1 MIMANDKQNTS
12 PNVPNKGN
20 VPRLRFP
27 EFTEEWNFKT
37 LDTLAPNISAGKDYA
52 NEGNYKLYGSTG
64 VIGTTDKPSY
74 KGEILLV
81 ARVGANAGYLQY
93 VNGEFGVTDN
103 TLVVNAHDNNRYI
116 YYYLQHYNLNRLVF
130 GSGQPLI
137 TGGMLKKVP
146 IGISNDCAEKNKI
159 VKLLSLLD
167 ARIATQNKII
177 EQLQSLIKGI
187 RVRLFSFDNYDIKY
201 LGDLCSITTGKLD
214 ANAMVENGKY
224 PFFTC
229 AEDTFRIDE
238 YAFDTEALLI
248 SGNGANLGYIHYY
261 KGKFNAYQRTY
272 VLDKFSVEVMYLKYY
287 LETFLNQRINQ
298 EVNVGNTPY
307 IVLST
312 LTKMKIKI
320 PDISQQRNI
329 INVLSN
335 LNLKLNQEK
344 DILSAYQTQKAY
356 LLRNLFI

>member
-1 MIMANDKQNTS
+1 M
-12 PNVPNKGN
+12 
-20 VPRLRFP
+20 
-27 EFTEEWNFKT
+27 
-37 LDTLAPNISAGKDYA
+37 
-52 NEGNYKLYGSTG
+52 
-64 VIGTTDKPSY
+64 
-74 KGEILLV
+74 V

-187 RVRLFSFDNYDIKY
+187 YDKTFANFSKYQALSSICKIQKGQQVNGEELSEYGEYYVMNGGIEPSGYYDKY
-201 LGDLCSITTGKLD
+201 NTLPNTISISEGGNSCGYVQFNT
-214 ANAMVENGKY
+214 V
-224 PFFTC
+224 PFWSGGHC
-229 AEDTFRIDE
+229 YSLQDINIE
-238 YAFDTEALLI
+238 YSTHFV
-248 SGNGANLGYIHYY
+248 YH
-261 KGKFNAYQRTY
+261 
-272 VLDKFSVEVMYLKYY
+272 YLKSKEKEIKALRIGSGLPNIQKKDLEKFPIPVLS
-287 LETFLNQRINQ
+287 LETQISIVNGINKI
-298 EVNVGNTPY
+298 E
-307 IVLST
+307 
-312 LTKMKIKI
+312 TK
-320 PDISQQRNI
+320 
-329 INVLSN
+329 
-335 LNLKLNQEK
+335 LKYEK

>member
-1 MIMANDKQNTS
+1 M
-12 PNVPNKGN
+12 
-20 VPRLRFP
+20 
-27 EFTEEWNFKT
+27 
-37 LDTLAPNISAGKDYA
+37 
-52 NEGNYKLYGSTG
+52 YGSTG

-187 RVRLFSFDNYDIKY
+187 VVSVTAETPNTRIDKCLVCHSTTLQENHIEDFGDVPVYGANGICGYTVNADFNEPAILIVKDGSGVGNVRF
-201 LGDLCSITTGKLD
+201 
-214 ANAMVENGKY
+214 VNGKY
-224 PFFTC
+224 SVIGTQNILTPKNRFF
-229 AEDTFRIDE
+229 
-238 YAFDTEALLI
+238 
-248 SGNGANLGYIHYY
+248 
-261 KGKFNAYQRTY
+261 
-272 VLDKFSVEVMYLKYY
+272 LKYIFY
-287 LETFLNQRINQ
+287 CLQAFNFMPYKTGMAIPHIYFKDYGKAKIYCPNFEQQVKIASQIDLIESKIEIETQLLNKYGEQ
-298 EVNVGNTPY
+298 
-307 IVLST
+307 
-312 LTKMKIKI
+312 KKIL
-320 PDISQQRNI
+320 
-329 INVLSN
+329 LSN
-335 LNLKLNQEK
+335 M
-344 DILSAYQTQKAY
+344 
-356 LLRNLFI
+356 FI